1 MHEKNK
7 KGFVRLQWGLG
18 DYTNGSI
25 TIYVRDFPHP
35 TPYHPLVPTPSP
47 FTNLSVSFI
56 APVSDTGWA
65 GVTPLAYARP
75 WLVAHALFG

>member
-1 MHEKNK
+1 MSNQYEHWPYPKAYMVSHP
-7 KGFVRLQWGLG
+7 FP
-18 DYTNGSI
+18 
-25 TIYVRDFPHP
+25 FPHP